1 MKKTQLAA
9 ALGVVLSASMV
20 LAGCGA
26 SNQAADTSDDG
37 KVMTVDLYDQL
48 ASGQS
53 GLMKGWFAKLM
64 LKKFNIKINI
74 ISPSASGGGDQL
86 FETRSAA
93 GNVGDIIIVD
103 NNKLRKL
110 AKAGLV
116 SDMTPYLKGMDNL
129 NKFKP
134 AAKALSKGIGKSEGI
149 WGYPEQV
156 SSDSPTKSSAIVDPD
171 NAPYIRWDYYREIG
185 YPRIKNLDDYVTVL
199 KQMQD
204 RARKDTGKNNIYAI
218 SLFKDWDDATMRNA
232 TDIAGWFGYMPQG
245 DTLFK
250 PDGTGYETP
259 LKKDGIYQKV
269 LQFLYKCN
277 QAGILDP
284 ESATQDWNKLT
295 QKVTDGE
302 VLSTVN
308 SYMYWTQNTP
318 DNLAKGQGMF
328 IAPLEDM
335 KPHTSGF
342 QPLGNPSATVA
353 LGSKAK
359 NKQRL
364 VKFINYLYSSEWAY
378 GMQAMPPDGLAY
390 TLKNGKPVLTQFGE
404 RAAFSANG
412 LKMPA
417 SWGGGDFIG
426 QTYQT
431 VNYPGLNIQSTDPK
445 TGEPYNPRAWSSYL
459 NRKLDPTT
467 QDWSNHMDGAKNAAQ
482 YMEKTGKIDVV
493 PGSSFVPEEASS
505 QMQVVQSQIK
515 ASVVQHSWKAVM
527 AKNEAAFNK
536 EMDQMIEQ
544 AKGFGYADVEKFNA
558 KQIARW
564 RASMK
569 QIVAEYGNKK

>member
-1 MKKTQLAA
+1 MK
-9 ALGVVLSASMV
+9 
-20 LAGCGA
+20 
-26 SNQAADTSDDG
+26 
-37 KVMTVDLYDQL
+37 VDVFDQI
-48 ASGQS
+48 ANYGGIQ
-53 GLMKGWFAKLM
+53 KGWFAKIA
-64 LKKFNIKINI
+64 KDKFNVTLNFITPNV
-74 ISPSASGGGDQL
+74 SGGGDTL
-86 FETRSAA
+86 FDTRSAA
-93 GNVGDIIIVD
+93 GNLGDIIIT
-103 NNKLRKL
+103 NTGGGRMAKLV
-110 AKAGLV
+110 KAGLV
-116 SDMTPYLKGMDNL
+116 SDMTPYLKGQKYL
-129 NKFKP
+129 NKYMGS
-134 AAKALSKGIGKSEGI
+134 AKAVSKLVGKPGV
-149 WGYPEQV
+149 WGFGQDV
-156 SSDSPTKSSAIVDPD
+156 SDKSPAEPAESYAPKE
-171 NAPYIRWDYYREIG
+171 APYIMWNWYREIG
-185 YPRIKNLDDYVTVL
+185 YPKIKNLDDFVGVL
-199 KQMQD
+199 KKMQD
-204 RARKDTGKNNIYAI
+204 KARQETGKNDIWAV
-218 SLFKDWDDATMRNA
+218 SLFKDWDDTTMRNA
-232 TDIAGWFGYMPQG
+232 TDIAEWFGYMPQG

-250 PDGTGYETP
+250 PNGTGYETP

-482 YMEKTGKIDVV
+482 YMEKTGKIDVA

-544 AKGFGYADVEKFNA
+544 AKGYGYADIEKFNA
-558 KQIARW
+558 KQIAQW